1 MADLNHTTV
10 SRKAAAIM
18 LAATVNEAAQQN
30 ILNESLLHPYLN
42 LCQDIDTQI
51 RKSMIAN
58 FHILLPRIK
67 DKQTDVILYDEVRNQ
82 S

>member
-10 SRKAAAIM
+10 TRKAAANI

-42 LCQDIDTQI
+42 LCQDTDTQI

-67 DKQTDVILYDEVRNQ
+67 DKQTEVTLYDEVCE
-82 S
+82 